1 MSALDFGKMLAAH
14 RQAASKP
21 ADNDTITHDE
31 LKELLTPNTEANL
44 EARFAIASA
53 NVKVSGPQP
62 LSNADQILGMIT
74 NLQQQLQTSA
84 PGYES
89 LLHKIHRALATDEDL
104 VHLLSEEQIGTI
116 VAGLMKRKNIVIN
129 TEKAKSGGKGGPR
142 VTVDDL

>member
-1 MSALDFGKMLAAH
+1 MSGLDFGKMLANVKKADLTEITGM
-14 RQAASKP
+14 P
-21 ADNDTITHDE
+21 AQPTE
-31 LKELLTPNTEANL
+31 LPKVTLGSPVQLPVQPAGN
-44 EARFAIASA
+44 I
-53 NVKVSGPQP
+53 KVSGPQP
-62 LSNADQILGMIT
+62 LSNADQIIGMIT

-104 VHLLSEEQIGTI
+104 VHLLTEEQVGTI
-116 VAGLMKRKNIVIN
+116 VAGLQKRKNIVIN